1 MSEFYE
7 YESSCTRCLRSSP
20 LVSLLLMILV
30 FLGGTA
36 FGVGTIYG
44 RKRLY
49 DLLKVDH
56 LFPYMDYAVYA
67 IVGATGLF
75 VIIVYIICAVS
86 SGWNAK
92 RCFEGTRATS
102 CGRCMNATLLVCLV
116 LAVLFWTLVSCLLT
130 YPVMSGALLLYRDAG
145 PARSLSSDAFVPV
158 VRTARQI
165 TAAAAADND
174 GGFEPG
180 LATAS
185 GLNVDPSAVI
195 ANYFECDPIR
205 VDLSYYGL
213 YGTDERPIMLDSSD
227 LNAQLRSPL
236 IFICVAFL
244 GALITMLAYLL
255 LTCAVAMNYSRLKEL
270 RYYEPSV
277 NDDETIRLRH

>member
-1 MSEFYE
+1 
-7 YESSCTRCLRSSP
+7 
-20 LVSLLLMILV
+20 MILV

-44 RKRLY
+44 RKFFY
-49 DLLKVDH
+49 ELLEVDH
-56 LFPYMDYAVYA
+56 LFPYMDYTVYA

-75 VIIVYIICAVS
+75 AIIVYIICAVS

-102 CGRCMNATLLVCLV
+102 CGRCMNATLIVCLIS
-116 LAVLFWTLVSCLLT
+116 AVLFWTLVSCLLT
-130 YPVMSGALLLYRDAG
+130 YPIMSSAFLLYRNDG
-145 PARSLSSDAFVPV
+145 PARSVTNEASST

-165 TAAAAADND
+165 EPRTAPSA
-174 GGFEPG
+174 G
-180 LATAS
+180 LD
-185 GLNVDPSAVI
+185 VDPSEVI
-195 ANYFECDPIR
+195 ASYFTCDPTKA
-205 VDLSYYGL
+205 DLSYYGL
-213 YGTDERPIMLDSSD
+213 YGTDGKPLMLDTTD
-227 LNAQLRSPL
+227 LSTKLRNPL

-244 GALITMLAYLL
+244 GSLITMLAYFL
-255 LTCAVAMNYSRLKEL
+255 LTCSVAMNYARLKEL